1 MECREK
7 SGTGKMSITID
18 MPPAMEREAREYT
31 MLEGKSLQE
40 MFLDYL
46 RKEFER
52 SRTAALSKRQP
63 GGLRG
68 EFRMSPDF
76 EAESDEVTAI
86 FENSSL

>member
-1 MECREK
+1 
-7 SGTGKMSITID
+7 MSITID
-18 MPPAMEREAREYT
+18 MPPAMEREVREYT

-40 MFLDYL
+40 LFLDYL

-52 SRTAALSKRQP
+52 SRAATLSKRQP

-68 EFRMSPDF
+68 DFRMTPDF
-76 EAESDEVTAI
+76 DAESDEVTAM

>member
-1 MECREK
+1 
-7 SGTGKMSITID
+7 MSITID

-40 MFLDYL
+40 LFLDYL

-52 SRTAALSKRQP
+52 NRTAASSKRQP

-68 EFRMSPDF
+68 ELRMSPDF
-76 EAESDEVTAI
+76 DAESDEVTAL

>member
-1 MECREK
+1 
-7 SGTGKMSITID
+7 MSITID

-40 MFLDYL
+40 IFLDYL

-76 EAESDEVTAI
+76 DAESDEVTAM

>member
-1 MECREK
+1 
-7 SGTGKMSITID
+7 MSITID

-52 SRTAALSKRQP
+52 SRAAALSKRQP

-76 EAESDEVTAI
+76 DAESDEVTAM

>member
-1 MECREK
+1 
-7 SGTGKMSITID
+7 MSITIE
-18 MPPAMEREAREYT
+18 MPPTMEREVREYSR
-31 MLEGKSLQE
+31 LEGKSLQQ

-46 RKEFER
+46 KKEFER
-52 SRTAALSKRQP
+52 SRAMARAKRQP

-76 EAESDEVTAI
+76 DAESDEVTAM